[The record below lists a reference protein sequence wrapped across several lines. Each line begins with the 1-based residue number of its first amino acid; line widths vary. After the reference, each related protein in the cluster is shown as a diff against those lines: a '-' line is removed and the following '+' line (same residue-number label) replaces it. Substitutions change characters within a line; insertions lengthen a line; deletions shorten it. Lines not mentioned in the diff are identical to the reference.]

1 MPAAFD
7 IRQSI
12 AAALAGFAKRPLPE
26 AATEFFAS
34 LGYHSQRRMEYPS
47 LAACL
52 AEFDKDGKAAKFF
65 PEISNPK
72 HAKPVTIQQLTSA
85 EIAAG
90 SDGTLSLFKPSGLDP
105 RQFESYLFFTVPLP
119 DADYSRT
126 ELAVRARA
134 LNSLFTQP
142 VLVLFRHGANI
153 SLAITYRRTSKRD
166 QSRDIIER
174 KVTLIKDIACASPHR
189 AHLDILAD
197 FALENLAERGGRIDT
212 FAKLDDAWRRVLSTQ
227 QLNESFYSE
236 LSKWYYWATSTIQL
250 PLIPDHLKHRKDA
263 QDENIKQFTIRLLCR
278 SIFCWFL
285 KERKLITPS
294 LLEIADVTGEPV
306 IHTRP
311 AKSAAEFAK
320 SNSYYRGILQNVFFN
335 CLNTPMDQRRLTA
348 ARAANDKTV
357 KDPQLKKLAYRGKNY
372 LPDDFDYSLF
382 DKIPYLNGGLFDCLP
397 EDNASDTIDDEKISV
412 PNKLFYAERV
422 ELKSEK
428 KTIEVSGLN
437 RILERYKF
445 TITENT
451 PLEEEIALDPEL
463 LGLVFE
469 NLLAEVDVSDEGAAK
484 SARKASGS
492 YYTPRRVI
500 DYMVNESLR
509 LHLEGFCKQ
518 RGASADEI
526 AALTE
531 LIYHDEFDT
540 AKHARLAEWIV
551 EAFDTIRILDP
562 ACGSGAFPMGAL
574 HRMVDILRRVDV
586 GNELWLHRQ
595 VSAIP
600 DLRLRQKA
608 ETDLKRHADDY
619 SRKLGLI
626 KNAIYGV
633 DIQPL
638 AVLLTK
644 LRFFISLLVDQRLV
658 IGDTAGNYGLT
669 PLPNLETKVI
679 CANTLRELQV
689 SLFEREAIRRY
700 QTARDEYYQPDTVA
714 ERRAE
719 LADDIAG
726 ALADLLPSFAKD
738 VTGQEIKDRAT
749 QTQRNR
755 ELLKEWFRHSSIP
768 APFFNFSV
776 FFPEVCPVSTI
787 STLPGEFGFVNEA
800 QRQGDLA
807 GPMAKVTPSR
817 AGFDL
822 VIGNPPY
829 GGTKLP
835 DDVRE
840 ALALSSKDPYGAFI
854 ARFLGDGRKS
864 TPLKPDGILAYIV
877 SDTFMTIK
885 THRPLREQLMG
896 SRVHKIIRCHADT
909 FNAVVNTAIIVA
921 QKGGGP
927 GAVAPADDV
936 LAKLWEGPQ
945 RGPWCQMVDLTQVSI
960 HQQHDRF
967 LTLLFDTAGAVR
979 RRDIATESCAA
990 YHYPQALIA
999 TNSNLPF
1006 FIASPKLFALMNDTT
1021 APLSFRELGGKR
1033 IQVRTIRMN
1042 GCDIEVTKLEQI
1054 AEVKVGLQTGDNESY
1069 LFQNPEAHGTY
1080 RSIVGHKKYLL
1091 TEADLEHIS
1100 EDKTLRQEL
1109 VERGISKDD
1118 KKSPRYFGGRYI
1130 APYDKGGES
1139 DSNEGWMPNYHVP
1152 TDYFIDWSEWAVK
1165 RMQTLTTLKREGS
1178 GPDKPCARFQN
1189 TDTYFLQ
1196 GITYSPTG
1204 EYSPSF
1210 RFGSGG
1216 ICGNKGSSIFSSAT
1230 NFSVPKLISVLASRA
1245 FRFVLKN
1252 YRSHTVESS
1261 EQGLLDSVIPISVEN
1276 RIGKLS
1282 EKIATNQRRN
1292 KSYDYATNEQLE
1304 IDHLVYA
1311 AYGLNRAD
1319 IAEVET
1325 WYARRYE
1332 TLADA
1337 QRQNL
1342 RRAGKVP
1349 AIDGWNVYC
1358 DETGH
1363 LPCDRA
1369 PEMILGAMLV
1379 PHDQVK
1385 PLTLKLRERLAKLG
1399 WPRSKTGDWAELKW
1413 TKVSP
1418 GGLKFYEAALDFFL
1432 TEPDLRFRAL
1442 IAPKSPPPPKLPKPP
1457 AGSGEP
1463 GSPAW
1468 EKYHALLEATAPA
1481 VVDHQQRHDAWYYDR
1496 YFDLLRDTL
1505 LPPAHHTIY
1514 VDVKDTRGGARI
1526 KSLESRLSDA
1536 HYDWSRSGIVEGV
1549 RQIHSD
1555 EVLLDQLVDVLLG
1568 CVAWTHATPQ
1578 RNEGH
1583 IPSPAKSALAK
1594 KFQTALAKLDGALVP
1609 KVVIDRSSERSP
1621 AA

>member
-1 MPAAFD
+1 MNGNDFKPLL
-7 IRQSI
+7 
-12 AAALAGFAKRPLPE
+12 AAALADFAQKPLPT
-26 AATEFFAS
+26 AATAFFNT
-34 LGYHSQRRMEYPS
+34 LGYRSERRLNFPS

-52 AEFDKDGKAAKFF
+52 AEFDTEGKAAKFF
-65 PEISNPK
+65 PEASS
-72 HAKPVTIQQLTSA
+72 AKPADPVLVQQLTSE

-90 SDGTLSLFKPSGLDP
+90 SDGEVSLFKPSGLDP
-105 RQFESYLFFTVPLP
+105 RQFESYLFLAVSLP
-119 DADYSRT
+119 EGDYSRT
-126 ELAVRARA
+126 ELANRTRA
-134 LNSLFTQP
+134 LNSLFPQP

-153 SLAITYRRTSKRD
+153 SLAITYRRTNKRD
-166 QSRDIIER
+166 QTRDVIER
-174 KVTLIKDIACASPHR
+174 KVTLIKDIVCAQPHR
-189 AHLDILAD
+189 AHLDILAE
-197 FALENLAERGGRIDT
+197 FSLPNLAEKGVAIKN
-212 FAKLDDAWRRVLSTQ
+212 FADLDNAWRKKLSTQ
-227 QLNESFYSE
+227 PLNESFYGE
-236 LSKWYYWATSTIQL
+236 LSKWYYWATSTIKL
-250 PLIPDHLKHRKDA
+250 PVVPEHLSHRQDA
-263 QDENIKQFTIRLLCR
+263 KEENIKQFTIRLLCR

-285 KERKLITPS
+285 KERGLIAPR
-294 LLEIADVTGEPV
+294 LLELADVTGQPV

-311 AKSAAEFAK
+311 AKTVAEFAK
-320 SNSYYRGILQNVFFN
+320 SNSYYRGVLQNVFFN

-348 ARAANDKTV
+348 ARAVNDKTV

-372 LPDDFDYSLF
+372 LPDDFDFSLF
-382 DKIPYLNGGLFDCLP
+382 DQIPYLNGGLFDCLP

-412 PNKLFYAERV
+412 PNKLFYAERE

-509 LHLEGFCKQ
+509 LHLEGFCQ
-518 RGASADEI
+518 ERGANTGEL

-531 LIYHDEFDT
+531 LIYHDEFDNAT
-540 AKHARLAEWIV
+540 HSRLAEWIV
-551 EAFDTIRILDP
+551 EAFDKIRILDP

-574 HRMVDILRRVDV
+574 HRMVDILRRVDP
-586 GNELWLHRQ
+586 GNERWLHRQ
-595 VSAIP
+595 VSGIP
-600 DLRLRQKA
+600 DTQLRKKA
-608 ETDLKRHADDY
+608 EAELKRHADDY

-644 LRFFISLLVDQRLV
+644 LRFFISLLVDQKLNPK
-658 IGDTAGNYGLT
+658 DAAHNYGLT
-669 PLPNLETKVI
+669 PLPNLETKVL

-700 QTARDEYYQPDTVA
+700 QSARDEYYQPDTTA
-714 ERRAE
+714 ARRAE
-719 LADDIAG
+719 LTDEIAA
-726 ALADLLPSFAKD
+726 ALAELLPSFAKD
-738 VTGQEIKDRAT
+738 ATGQEIKDRKT
-749 QTQRNR
+749 QDLRNR
-755 ELLKEWFRHSSIP
+755 ELLKEWFRHSSLP

-776 FFPEVCPVSTI
+776 FFPEVCPEITSATVRGEFDLINQAQHQQELTVPLNSQP
-787 STLPGEFGFVNEA
+787 STLN
-800 QRQGDLA
+800 
-807 GPMAKVTPSR
+807 S
-817 AGFDL
+817 GFDL

-854 ARFLGDGRKS
+854 ARFLGDGRRA

-896 SRVHKIIRCHADT
+896 SRVHKMIRCHADT
-909 FNAVVNTAIIVA
+909 FNAVVNTAVIIT

-927 GAVAPADDV
+927 GAVAPAEDT
-936 LAKLWEGPQ
+936 LARLWAGPQ

-960 HQQHDRF
+960 HKQHERF
-967 LTLLFDTAGAVR
+967 LTLLFDTAGNAR

-1006 FIASPKLFALMNDTT
+1006 FVASPKLFALMNDTT
-1021 APLSFRELGGKR
+1021 APVKHEEIGGNR
-1033 IQVRTIRMN
+1033 VPVRTVRMN
-1042 GCDIEVTKLEQI
+1042 GNDVRLVKLGDI
-1054 AEVKVGLQTGDNESY
+1054 AEVQQGLATGDNDAY
-1069 LFQNPEAHGTY
+1069 LFQNPNAHGSY
-1080 RSIVGHKKYLL
+1080 RSIENHQKFLL
-1091 TEADLEHIS
+1091 TEADLKRIRLDEN
-1100 EDKTLRQEL
+1100 LRQDV
-1109 VERGISKDD
+1109 VERGISKGD
-1118 KKSPRYFGGRYI
+1118 KKSSRYFGGRYI
-1130 APYDKGGES
+1130 VPFDKGGES
-1139 DSNEGWMPNYHVP
+1139 DADEGWMPNFWVA
-1152 TDYFIDWSEWAVK
+1152 TDYFIDWSEWAIK
-1165 RMQTLTTLKREGS
+1165 RMATLTIGARDGNSRKEL
-1178 GPDKPCARFQN
+1178 CAVIRN
-1189 TDTYFLQ
+1189 AESYFKE

-1204 EYSPSF
+1204 IYSPSF
-1210 RFGSGG
+1210 RRGCTAVF
-1216 ICGNKGSSIFSSAT
+1216 GNKGSTIFPTS
-1230 NFSVPKLISVLASRA
+1230 PKIDVASLLGVLASKSFKFFLKSFRA
-1245 FRFVLKN
+1245 
-1252 YRSHTVESS
+1252 HTVESP
-1261 EQGLLDSVIPISVEN
+1261 EQGLVDTQIPFPLADVGQLVGAIISKQKKDA
-1276 RIGKLS
+1276 R
-1282 EKIATNQRRN
+1282 
-1292 KSYDYATNEQLE
+1292 YDYASAEQLE
-1304 IDHLVYA
+1304 IDRLVYA

-1332 TLADA
+1332 TLAAA

-1342 RRAGKVP
+1342 RRAGQVP

-1379 PHDQVK
+1379 PQARVK
-1385 PLTLKLRERLAKLG
+1385 PLTLKLRERLAQLG
-1399 WPRSKTGDWAELKW
+1399 WPRSQKGDWAELKW

-1442 IAPKSPPPPKLPKPP
+1442 LAPKSPPPPKLPRPP
-1457 AGSGEP
+1457 AGADEP

-1468 EKYHALLEATAPA
+1468 EKHFAQLESGAPA
-1481 VVDHQQRHDAWYYDR
+1481 IVEHQRHYEAWYYDR
-1496 YFDLLRDTL
+1496 YFDLLRETL
-1505 LPPAHHTIY
+1505 LPPAHHFIY
-1514 VDVKDTRGGARI
+1514 LDVKDTRGGARI
-1526 KSLESRLSDA
+1526 KSLESRLADA
-1536 HYDWSRSGIVEGV
+1536 HYDWSRSGIVEKV
-1549 RQIHSD
+1549 QQIHSD

-1568 CVAWTHATPQ
+1568 CVAWTYSTPQ
-1578 RNEGH
+1578 RNAGH
-1583 IPSPAKSALAK
+1583 TPSPAKAALAK
-1594 KFQTALAKLDGALVP
+1594 KLSAAFGKSDGAIVP
-1609 KVVIDRSSERSP
+1609 KVVIDRSPERSP

>member
-1 MPAAFD
+1 
-7 IRQSI
+7 
-12 AAALAGFAKRPLPE
+12 LE
-26 AATEFFAS
+26 
-34 LGYHSQRRMEYPS
+34 S
-47 LAACL
+47 LAA
-52 AEFDKDGKAAKFF
+52 
-65 PEISNPK
+65 
-72 HAKPVTIQQLTSA
+72 T
-85 EIAAG
+85 
-90 SDGTLSLFKPSGLDP
+90 
-105 RQFESYLFFTVPLP
+105 
-119 DADYSRT
+119 
-126 ELAVRARA
+126 
-134 LNSLFTQP
+134 
-142 VLVLFRHGANI
+142 GA
-153 SLAITYRRTSKRD
+153 
-166 QSRDIIER
+166 
-174 KVTLIKDIACASPHR
+174 
-189 AHLDILAD
+189 
-197 FALENLAERGGRIDT
+197 RIDT

-236 LSKWYYWATSTIQL
+236 LAGWYYWATSTIRL
-250 PLIPDHLKHRKDA
+250 PIVPEHLSHRKDA
-263 QDENIKQFTIRLLCR
+263 KEENIKQFTIRLLCR

-285 KERKLITPS
+285 KERGLISPR
-294 LLEIADVTGEPV
+294 LLELADVTGQHV
-306 IHTRP
+306 ILMRP

-320 SNSYYRGILQNVFFN
+320 SNSYYRGILQNIFFN
-335 CLNTPMDQRRLTA
+335 SLNTPMDQRRLTA
-348 ARAANDKTV
+348 ARAASDKTV
-357 KDPQLKKLAYRGKNY
+357 KDPQLKKFAYRGKNY

-382 DKIPYLNGGLFDCLP
+382 DRIPYLNGGLFDCLL

-412 PNKLFYAERV
+412 PNKLFYTEN
-422 ELKSEK
+422 ELLQSEK

-469 NLLAEVDVSDEGAAK
+469 NLLAEVDVSDEGASK

-518 RGASADEI
+518 RGATADEI

-531 LIYHDEFDT
+531 LIYHDEFDA
-540 AKHARLAEWIV
+540 AKHTRLAEWIV

-574 HRMVDILRRVDV
+574 HRMVDILRRVDA
-586 GNELWLHRQ
+586 GNERWLHRQ
-595 VSAIP
+595 VSGIP
-600 DLRLRQKA
+600 DTQLRKKA
-608 ETDLKRHADDY
+608 EQELKRHADDY

-644 LRFFISLLVDQRLV
+644 LRFFISLLVDQKLNPK
-658 IGDTAGNYGLT
+658 DAAHNYGLT
-669 PLPNLETKVI
+669 PLPNLETKVL
-679 CANTLRELQV
+679 CANTLREMQV

-700 QTARDEYYQPDTVA
+700 QAARDEYYQPDTTA
-714 ERRAE
+714 DRRE
-719 LADDIAG
+719 QLTNEIAA
-726 ALADLLPSFAKD
+726 ALAELLPSFAKD

-749 QTQRNR
+749 QSQRNR
-755 ELLKEWFRHSSIP
+755 ELLKEWIRHSSLP

-776 FFPEVCPVSTI
+776 FFPEVCPEATI
-787 STLPGEFGFVNEA
+787 STLPGEFGLVNES
-800 QRQGDLA
+800 QRQQDLA
-807 GPMAKVTPSR
+807 GPIARSVPLR

-854 ARFLGDGRKS
+854 ARFLADGRKS
-864 TPLKPDGILAYIV
+864 TPLKPDGILSYIV

-896 SRVHKIIRCHADT
+896 SRVHKMIRCHADT
-909 FNAVVNTAIIVA
+909 FNAVVNTAIIVV

-927 GAVAPADDV
+927 GAVAPAEDV

-945 RGPWCQMVDLTQVSI
+945 RGAWCQMVDLTQVSI

-1006 FIASPKLFALMNDTT
+1006 FVASPKLFALMQDNGNAKTIKEANLPNISYQVAINGKPLQLFKLGDDYDGMGRGKKWRNVGLFKIISGIKTGNNSKYLRSINDDAQKSLPPVDPKLVLTT
-1021 APLSFRELGGKR
+1021 DEAEKLSDEQKQNGITGKR
-1033 IQVRTIRMN
+1033 HFVRFEM
-1042 GCDIEVTKLEQI
+1042 GMPADSDIGLLPCYHQEDSSI
-1054 AEVKVGLQTGDNESY
+1054 A
-1069 LFQNPEAHGTY
+1069 
-1080 RSIVGHKKYLL
+1080 
-1091 TEADLEHIS
+1091 
-1100 EDKTLRQEL
+1100 
-1109 VERGISKDD
+1109 
-1118 KKSPRYFGGRYI
+1118 
-1130 APYDKGGES
+1130 
-1139 DSNEGWMPNYHVP
+1139 
-1152 TDYFIDWSEWAVK
+1152 IDWSPDAVEAMNK
-1165 RMQTLTTLKREGS
+1165 EEHSDLANQEFRFLPQRRQISFSFAGFYAPTFRMANAPIFLNAASRLILRERDDARRWLGLLNS
-1178 GPDKPCARFQN
+1178 KLARFLMRN
-1189 TDTYFLQ
+1189 FVNHTVN
-1196 GITYSPTG
+1196 
-1204 EYSPSF
+1204 
-1210 RFGSGG
+1210 FGVEDV
-1216 ICGNKGSSIFSSAT
+1216 KAFPAT
-1230 NFSVPKLISVLASRA
+1230 FDVSVLEKSVAEIISKQR
-1245 FRFVLKN
+1245 KN
-1252 YRSHTVESS
+1252 S
-1261 EQGLLDSVIPISVEN
+1261 D
-1276 RIGKLS
+1276 
-1282 EKIATNQRRN
+1282 
-1292 KSYDYATNEQLE
+1292 YDYASNEQLE
-1304 IDHLVYA
+1304 IDRLVYA

-1332 TLADA
+1332 TLAAA

-1379 PHDQVK
+1379 PHDRVR
-1385 PLTLKLRERLAKLG
+1385 PLTGKLRERLAKLG
-1399 WPRSKTGDWAELKW
+1399 WPRSKKGEWAELKW

-1432 TEPDLRFRAL
+1432 AEPDLRFRAL

-1457 AGSGEP
+1457 ANEP

-1468 EKYHALLEATAPA
+1468 EKHFAMLESGASA
-1481 VVDHQQRHDAWYYDR
+1481 VVEHQRRYDAWYYDR

-1505 LPPAHHTIY
+1505 LPPAHHAIY
-1514 VDVKDTRGGARI
+1514 LDVKDSRGGARI
-1526 KSLESRLSDA
+1526 KSLESRLADA
-1536 HYDWSRSGIVEGV
+1536 HYDWSRSGIVEKV
-1549 RQIHSD
+1549 QQIHSD

-1568 CVAWTHATPQ
+1568 CVAWTHAKPQ
-1578 RNEGH
+1578 HNAGH
-1583 IPSPAKSALAK
+1583 TPSPAKAVLAK
-1594 KFQTALAKLDGALVP
+1594 KFQASLAKLDGALVP
-1609 KVVIDRSSERSP
+1609 KVVIDRSPERSP

>member
-1 MPAAFD
+1 MNGND
-7 IRQSI
+7 LRLSI
-12 AAALAGFAKRPLPE
+12 ASALSGFAKRPLPE
-26 AATEFFAS
+26 AARDLFAS
-34 LGYHSQRRMEYPS
+34 LGYGSERRIEFPS
-47 LAACL
+47 LAACF
-52 AEFDKDGKAAKFF
+52 AEFDRENKAAKFF
-65 PEISNPK
+65 AEISANK
-72 HAKPVTIQQLTSA
+72 RSDAVLVQQLTSA
-85 EIAAG
+85 EIASG
-90 SDGTLSLFKPSGLDP
+90 SDGQVSLFKPAGIDP
-105 RQFESYLFFTVPLP
+105 RQFDSYLFFAVPLP
-119 DADYSRT
+119 AAEYSRT

-134 LNSLFTQP
+134 INGLFPQP
-142 VLVLFRHGANI
+142 VLVLFRHGTNI
-153 SLAITYRRTSKRD
+153 SLAITYRRSNKRD
-166 QSRDIIER
+166 QSRDVIER

-189 AHLDILAD
+189 AHLDILAK
-197 FALENLAERGGRIDT
+197 FALTNLAEKGEQIKT
-212 FAKLDDAWRRVLSTQ
+212 FAKLDDAWRKVLSTQ
-227 QLNESFYSE
+227 PLNESFYGE
-236 LSKWYYWATSTIQL
+236 LSKWYYWATSSIKL
-250 PLIPDHLKHRKDA
+250 PIVPEHLSHRKDA
-263 QDENIKQFTIRLLCR
+263 KDENIKQFTIRLLCR

-285 KERKLITPS
+285 KERGLIAPA

-311 AKSAAEFAK
+311 AKTAAEFAK

-382 DKIPYLNGGLFDCLP
+382 DKIPYLNGGLFDCLL

-412 PNKLFYAERV
+412 PNKLFYAELE
-422 ELKSEK
+422 ELKLDK

-437 RILERYKF
+437 RIFERYKF

-509 LHLEGFCKQ
+509 LHLEGFCQQ
-518 RGASADEI
+518 RGASAGEI
-526 AALTE
+526 TALTE

-574 HRMVDILRRVDV
+574 HRMVDILRRVDA

-595 VSAIP
+595 VSTIP
-600 DLRLRQKA
+600 DTRLRQKA

-700 QTARDEYYQPDTVA
+700 QTARDEYYQPDTDA

-719 LADDIAG
+719 LADDIAA
-726 ALADLLPSFAKD
+726 ALADLLPNFAKD

-800 QRQGDLA
+800 QHQGDLA
-807 GPMAKVTPSR
+807 GPIAKVAPSR

-885 THRPLREQLMG
+885 THHPLREQLMG
-896 SRVHKIIRCHADT
+896 SRVHKMIRVHPDT
-909 FNAVVNTAIIVA
+909 FKAVVNTAIIVV

-927 GAVAPADDV
+927 GAVAPPDDV

-1006 FIASPKLFALMNDTT
+1006 FVASHKLFALMNDTT
-1021 APLSFRELGGKR
+1021 APVKHETIGGNR
-1033 IQVRTIRMN
+1033 VPVRTIRIN
-1042 GCDIEVTKLEQI
+1042 GNEVRLVKLGD
-1054 AEVKVGLQTGDNESY
+1054 AADVKVGLQTGDNNFY
-1069 LFQNPEAHGTY
+1069 LFQNPNAHGSY
-1080 RSIVGHKKYLL
+1080 RSIKEFEKFVV
-1091 TEADLEHIS
+1091 TEKELERIRG
-1100 EDKTLRQEL
+1100 DANLRDEIIHH
-1109 VERGISKDD
+1109 GFSKDD
-1118 KKSPRYFGGRYI
+1118 KKSNRYFGGRYI
-1130 APYDKGGES
+1130 IPYDKGGES
-1139 DSNEGWMPNYHVP
+1139 DSDDGWMPNYYVP
-1152 TDYFIDWSEWAVK
+1152 TDYFIDWSERAVNCLLNGK
-1165 RMQTLTTLKREGS
+1165 LIRPSSTPPYPRNIES
-1178 GPDKPCARFQN
+1178 
-1189 TDTYFLQ
+1189 YFKL
-1196 GITYSPTG
+1196 GIT
-1204 EYSPSF
+1204 
-1210 RFGSGG
+1210 
-1216 ICGNKGSSIFSSAT
+1216 FSSRGIYAPT
-1230 NFSVPKLISVLASRA
+1230 FRRNSGACYDKESSGVFVAGDVDQYLGILASRCA
-1245 FRFVLKN
+1245 KHFLKGFLQQ
-1252 YRSHTVESS
+1252 TVSMDVDALKE
-1261 EQGLLDSVIPISVEN
+1261 LPIPTSVKGVA
-1276 RIGKLS
+1276 KLIQQI
-1282 EKIATNQRRN
+1282 IAHQKKNLR
-1292 KSYDYATNEQLE
+1292 YDYASNEQLE
-1304 IDHLVYA
+1304 IDRLVYA

-1332 TLADA
+1332 TLATA

-1432 TEPDLRFRAL
+1432 AEPDLRFRAL
-1442 IAPKSPPPPKLPKPP
+1442 IAPKSPPPPKLAKPP
-1457 AGSGEP
+1457 AGADDP

-1468 EKYHALLEATAPA
+1468 EKYHALLEATAPG

-1583 IPSPAKSALAK
+1583 TPSPAKAALAK
-1594 KFQTALAKLDGALVP
+1594 KFQAALAKLNGELVP
-1609 KVVIDRSSERSP
+1609 KVVIDCSSERSP